1 MIEIYASIDFRE
13 FVILMPALVLVEL
26 LAHHSVHPIID
37 RYLPHTFTRYLLIY
51 FTWQAFVDF
60 SVQIL
65 LHFIELFHI
74 VTSGVFILHFLSS
87 TFTVACSH

>member
-51 FTWQAFVDF
+51 FTQ
-60 SVQIL
+60 
-65 LHFIELFHI
+65 
-74 VTSGVFILHFLSS
+74 
-87 TFTVACSH
+87 